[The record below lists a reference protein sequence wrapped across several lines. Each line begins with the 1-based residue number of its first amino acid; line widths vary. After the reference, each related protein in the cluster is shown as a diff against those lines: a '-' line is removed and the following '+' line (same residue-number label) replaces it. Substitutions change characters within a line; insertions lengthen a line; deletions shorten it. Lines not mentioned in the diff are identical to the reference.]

1 MLLGA
6 VKYEAPA
13 ITKSAFNCP
22 TCQVLTTQYWF
33 TCGAEAAE
41 KNNKPKVFVWDD
53 DFQKSLNSIENKQ
66 ERVQLEKIAKR
77 LQGKL
82 PFLREMNFRGDH
94 ILHNLWFSRCY
105 ECDAIAVWAHETL
118 IWPRVGAAPL
128 PNADLPPEVRRD
140 YDEASTI
147 LDASPRGA
155 AALLRYAIQELCK
168 FLGEPGKHLDTD
180 ISSLVKKGLDVRI
193 QRALDIVRVIGNNA
207 VHPGQIDMRDNR
219 DTAEKLFRLVNLITE
234 KMITEQKH
242 IDEMY
247 LSLPEGARE
256 AIEKRDK
263 GK

>member
-1 MLLGA
+1 MLGA
-6 VKYEAPA
+6 IKYEAPA

-33 TCGAEAAE
+33 TCGAGAVE
-41 KNNKPKVFVWDD
+41 KNNKPSVFVWDA
-53 DFQKSLNSIENKQ
+53 DFEKSLNEIQDEQ
-66 ERVQLEKIAKR
+66 EREDLAKFAQR
-77 LQGKL
+77 LTRKL
-82 PFLREMNFRGDH
+82 PFLREASFRGDH
-94 ILHNLWFSRCY
+94 VLHNIWFSQCY

-128 PNADLPPEVRRD
+128 PNPDLPPEVRRD

-155 AALLRYAIQELCK
+155 AALLRYAIQQLCM

-180 ISSLVKKGLDVRI
+180 LASLVKKGLDIRV

-207 VHPGQIDMRDNR
+207 VHPGQIDMRDDR

-247 LSLPEGARE
+247 LGLPESARA

-263 GK
+263 SK